1 LYRLPRRPAAYK
13 AIPSRQQ
20 ANLGFR
26 TAGVPVRAPPT
37 GRRSALWLVYWGMAN
52 AARNPVALPPQII
65 LPVGIAIASF
75 LIDLKTPDDIADGFL
90 YLLAVLSCI
99 WVPFTTSALY
109 TAFGLMLPML
119 VGAFVSP
126 SIAPPW
132 TAITNRALG
141 AIVMWLTAIIVW
153 RNARLI
159 GDREHTL
166 AELERLHGA
175 TERAANAE
183 RIELSRWLH
192 DGLAQ
197 QLVAVGWSLDRIVR
211 HAGDAKEVQAE
222 ARELRAMINGA
233 LKTVHRKAVELRKLD
248 NELDGLPVLV
258 ERHVADFIGRT
269 GLSVELS
276 GTKKLER
283 VPVTYTIVCLKVL
296 QEALTN
302 VAKHASASRILVQI
316 GEESGAVHITITDD
330 GRGMDM
336 VATRNPER
344 LGLLGLHER
353 LTAIGGSLTVSN
365 AVPRGVRIEA
375 RVPVE

>member
-1 LYRLPRRPAAYK
+1 
-13 AIPSRQQ
+13 
-20 ANLGFR
+20 
-26 TAGVPVRAPPT
+26 
-37 GRRSALWLVYWGMAN
+37 MAKLAWN
-52 AARNPVALPPQII
+52 AVALRRCRRFVPPQIL
-65 LPVGIAIASF
+65 LPVGIAITSF
-75 LIDLKTPDDIADGFL
+75 LIDLKTPGDIADGFF

-99 WVPFTTSALY
+99 WVPCATSALY

-126 SIAPPW
+126 SSAPSW

-141 AIVMWLTAIIVW
+141 VIVMWLAAIIVW
-153 RNARLI
+153 RNARLSR
-159 GDREHTL
+159 DREQTL
-166 AELERLHGA
+166 VQLAQLHGA

-211 HAGDAKEVQAE
+211 HAADVREVQAE
-222 ARELRAMINGA
+222 ARELRAIINGA

-248 NELDGLPVLV
+248 NEQDGLPVLV
-258 ERHVADFIGRT
+258 ERYVADFTGRT

-276 GTKKLER
+276 GTKCLER